1 MKNILLISSFCMLC
15 IGFSSCSNENDE
27 FVQDNKEMNTRSV
40 KAIHTFPNVSR
51 IKTDPDVVKKMN
63 EAWEEMKNY
72 AANPTSTFPP
82 QNFPVIQHLQFLH
95 IYCGYYKFSNSTEL
109 G

>member
-40 KAIHTFPNVSR
+40 KAIHTFLMS
-51 IKTDPDVVKKMN
+51 
-63 EAWEEMKNY
+63 
-72 AANPTSTFPP
+72 
-82 QNFPVIQHLQFLH
+82 Q
-95 IYCGYYKFSNSTEL
+95 EL
-109 G
+109 KQTLMS